1 MVLIVRF
8 PRLGGH
14 PDRILRDS
22 PTYRDTEGDSPFMPI
37 NPGNSVLVLKC
48 FTAVEM
54 LYLNARP
61 EFARAVSEIIALND
75 LDKVVELGQHLLDL
89 QDEPIREAL
98 ILRPSSRPSPNLQRT
113 VKVMHVEGIVAVS
126 KVARGL
132 PNREPAWPP
141 RVQP

>member
-1 MVLIVRF
+1 MRSP
-8 PRLGGH
+8 PRAS
-14 PDRILRDS
+14 D
-22 PTYRDTEGDSPFMPI
+22 
-37 NPGNSVLVLKC
+37 LVLKC
-48 FTAVEM
+48 FNAAE
-54 LYLNARP
+54 LDYLNAKP
-61 EFARAVSEIIALND
+61 EFVRAILEVLSLND
-75 LDKVVELGQHLLDL
+75 FDKVTELGQHLLDL

-132 PNREPAWPP
+132 PNRELAWPP